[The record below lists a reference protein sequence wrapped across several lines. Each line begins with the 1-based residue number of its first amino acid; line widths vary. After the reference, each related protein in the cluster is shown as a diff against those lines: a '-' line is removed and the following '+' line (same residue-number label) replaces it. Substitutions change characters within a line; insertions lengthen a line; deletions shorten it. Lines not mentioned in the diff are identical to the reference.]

1 MKNRLY
7 NIIRLCVIVAL
18 LGVTGQ
24 VNAIE
29 TPRKIVNDLTNG
41 SATWYSDANKSTP
54 ITSVPYSAAAQTLY
68 IDIQPAE
75 GYWTSADDL
84 KGLVEKYVS
93 PSAADSRTRST
104 DISIA
109 QYQVK
114 TVSGQTY
121 AANGGGLY
129 QVSIPGMGSSTDAD
143 KITKFVLTAKFKKII
158 VIGGEGDSDADATIS
173 VSPTEF
179 TYNGKDQ
186 KPEVKITLKA
196 GNTVISATEYD
207 VKYKDAKGTAV
218 TETKNAGSYTLEITN
233 KEGADYAFSGKTT
246 ASYTIKPAELTITAD
261 EKTKVEGEK
270 DPALTYKSEG
280 LVSGDAITGALTRA
294 TGETAG
300 TYAITQGTLS
310 AGTNYTVTY
319 KGANLTITAAKPVTP
334 EETTYQVVVAKATGG
349 NVVTSVT
356 EAKKGQQVNMIVTPA
371 KGYYLSSLSVVPAA
385 GGSIQPGVT
394 FDKDKNMFNFF
405 IMPASDVTIYA
416 TFDAVEPNQNIFIFK
431 AKYGEVISHVLHA
444 EPGQQVNLETRIKD
458 GFDNVVLD
466 ELYVYNEKGERLP
479 ISTIE
484 DPKEGLV
491 YYFFMKGDKAY
502 VYNTFK
508 GTNGTVDESKPVPPD
523 NYLYLLSDAF
533 NNFINAGNG
542 VSGVQMAMS
551 LLANILATFTP
562 EGELTVN
569 MGDDLGMALLNL
581 KSGWQIK
588 IDFNGAPIKVL
599 YPSLLEGLG
608 EDGTISSG
616 VFYKMLS
623 DGNLELL
630 LKTGMLPLLIQS
642 ITIIAP
648 EPDPTAINDLKAD
661 GAASE
666 IYDLRGRKVDATNL
680 RKGIYIRDGRKVV
693 IK

>member
-1 MKNRLY
+1 M
-7 NIIRLCVIVAL
+7 IVAL